1 MLALF
6 CTRGDPC
13 TPCWLSSA
21 PGATP
26 VPHAGSLLHP
36 GRPPYPML
44 ALFCTRGDPR
54 TPCWLSSHALTC
66 PRTRGPVLPTGALL
80 DPTRCPWG
88 ARSPSGGHHRATQ
101 VPSPGCPLRA
111 PGARTQKPSLS
122 QDAEEPRAI
131 FGPRRGR
138 RPGVPGAP
146 RHGTARPGRRRSHS
160 SSGTAG
166 LGSARPRLTEMAG
179 GIFSLLGSCSELEK
193 ANCHPLVCLL
203 CHEPYQHPCLLD
215 CYHNFCAS
223 CLRGRASD
231 GRLHCP
237 LCGHPSVVRGGTGL
251 PPVDRLLQFL
261 VDSSADSEEE
271 VQCANCDRRCAKAEL
286 DTMYFCN
293 TCGQPL
299 CAPCREDTHRARMFS
314 RHEIVSLSKRTK
326 DIHKK
331 CPLHEE
337 PYIMF
342 STEKK
347 SMLCINCFR
356 DMQGE
361 SRAHCIDIETAYMQ
375 GCQRLDQ
382 AVMAVKE
389 LQTSTREAIVLLKAM
404 IEEVHNSASEEEAA
418 INSLFGRM
426 QEQLSERRK
435 TLLKAVQSQHEEKE
449 KAFKEQLA
457 HLASLLPTLQ
467 VHLVTCSAFLSSAN
481 KAEFLDLGYQLME
494 RLQRIVKLPHRLRP
508 AQTSKINSEY
518 RAEFARCLEPLLML
532 SPRRSLVGSA
542 GGIGPGIT
550 GTSMLPGSQCSKTLM
565 VPSCAPCSEKMSS
578 VPMVRKPTL
587 HRYISTKVLLAEGQ
601 ETPFAQ
607 HCRSYES
614 TYRALQTEIQA
625 LKDQVQELH
634 RDLTKHHSLVR
645 TEAMGEI
652 LQRSLQVD
660 VQIAAQ
666 YSAVEMMRSVF
677 EEVWEETYQRVANEQ
692 EIYEGCRSPR
702 RSRHQC
708 CSGPVTAARWCQAG
722 PSHPAVR
729 KGLQPALGRAACLTA
744 PLETPPQK
752 AETAAGASRN
762 VGLRT
767 PPSKSQHHRGQHPA
781 RAQSCMVPTV
791 EKQCPVWYPAAPSLC
806 QR

>member
-1 MLALF
+1 M
-6 CTRGDPC
+6 
-13 TPCWLSSA
+13 
-21 PGATP
+21 
-26 VPHAGSLLHP
+26 AGS
-36 GRPPYPML
+36 
-44 ALFCTRGDPR
+44 
-54 TPCWLSSHALTC
+54 
-66 PRTRGPVLPTGALL
+66 
-80 DPTRCPWG
+80 
-88 ARSPSGGHHRATQ
+88 
-101 VPSPGCPLRA
+101 
-111 PGARTQKPSLS
+111 
-122 QDAEEPRAI
+122 
-131 FGPRRGR
+131 
-138 RPGVPGAP
+138 
-146 RHGTARPGRRRSHS
+146 
-160 SSGTAG
+160 
-166 LGSARPRLTEMAG
+166 
-179 GIFSLLGSCSELEK
+179 IFSPLGSCSELEK
-193 ANCHPLVCLL
+193 TNCHPLVCLL

-231 GRLHCP
+231 GRLCCP

-261 VDSSADSEEE
+261 VDSSADTEED
-271 VQCANCDRRCAKAEL
+271 VQCANCDRRCTKAEL

-299 CAPCREDTHRARMFS
+299 CAPCREETHRAKMFA

-404 IEEVHNSASEEEAA
+404 IEEVRNSASEEEAA

-426 QEQLSERRK
+426 QEQLSERKK

-467 VHLVTCSAFLSSAN
+467 IHLVTCSAFQSSAN

-518 RAEFARCLEPLLML
+518 RAEFARCLESLLML
-532 SPRRSLVGSA
+532 SPRRSVVGSA

-550 GTSMLPGSQCSKTLM
+550 GTNMLPGGQCSKTLM
-565 VPSCAPCSEKMSS
+565 VPSCPPAGDKMSTG
-578 VPMVRKPTL
+578 PLVRKPTM
-587 HRYISTKVLLAEGQ
+587 HRYISTKVLLAEGH
-601 ETPFAQ
+601 ETPFAE
-607 HCRSYES
+607 HCRNYEN
-614 TYRALQTEIQA
+614 TYRMLQTEIQS

-634 RDLTKHHSLVR
+634 RDLTKHHSLIK
-645 TEAMGEI
+645 TEIMSEI
-652 LQRSLQVD
+652 LQKSLQMD
-660 VQIAAQ
+660 VQIAAH

-692 EIYEGCRSPR
+692 EIYEAQL
-702 RSRHQC
+702 HDL
-708 CSGPVTAARWCQAG
+708 
-722 PSHPAVR
+722 
-729 KGLQPALGRAACLTA
+729 LQLRQENSCLTNITKQIA
-744 PLETPPQK
+744 PYVRSIAKVKERLEPRLQEPREEQALMLLK
-752 AETAAGASRN
+752 VSDDSEA
-762 VGLRT
+762 
-767 PPSKSQHHRGQHPA
+767 
-781 RAQSCMVPTV
+781 
-791 EKQCPVWYPAAPSLC
+791 
-806 QR
+806 

>member
-1 MLALF
+1 M
-6 CTRGDPC
+6 
-13 TPCWLSSA
+13 S
-21 PGATP
+21 
-26 VPHAGSLLHP
+26 
-36 GRPPYPML
+36 
-44 ALFCTRGDPR
+44 
-54 TPCWLSSHALTC
+54 
-66 PRTRGPVLPTGALL
+66 
-80 DPTRCPWG
+80 
-88 ARSPSGGHHRATQ
+88 
-101 VPSPGCPLRA
+101 
-111 PGARTQKPSLS
+111 
-122 QDAEEPRAI
+122 
-131 FGPRRGR
+131 
-138 RPGVPGAP
+138 
-146 RHGTARPGRRRSHS
+146 
-160 SSGTAG
+160 
-166 LGSARPRLTEMAG
+166 G
-179 GIFSLLGSCSELEK
+179 GIFSPLGSCSELEK

-231 GRLHCP
+231 GRLRCP

-261 VDSSADSEEE
+261 VDSSADGEED

-299 CAPCREDTHRARMFS
+299 CAPCREETHRAKMFA

-404 IEEVHNSASEEEAA
+404 IEEVRNSASEEEAA

-426 QEQLSERRK
+426 QEQLSERKK

-481 KAEFLDLGYQLME
+481 KAEFLDLGYVSGGITMGRTEHPMAVPGSPRCNAAFQQLME

-532 SPRRSLVGSA
+532 SPRRSVVGSA
-542 GGIGPGIT
+542 SGIGPGIT
-550 GTSMLPGSQCSKTLM
+550 GTTMLPGGQCSKTLI
-565 VPSCAPCSEKMSS
+565 VPSCPPDGDKMSTG
-578 VPMVRKPTL
+578 PMVRKPTM
-587 HRYISTKVLLAEGQ
+587 HRYISTKVLLAEGR
-601 ETPFAQ
+601 ETPFAE
-607 HCRSYES
+607 HCRNYEN
-614 TYRALQTEIQA
+614 TYRMLQTEIQS

-634 RDLTKHHSLVR
+634 RDLTKHHSLIK
-645 TEAMGEI
+645 TEIMSEI
-652 LQRSLQVD
+652 LQKSLQMD
-660 VQIAAQ
+660 VQIAAH

-692 EIYEGCRSPR
+692 EIYEAQL
-702 RSRHQC
+702 HDL
-708 CSGPVTAARWCQAG
+708 
-722 PSHPAVR
+722 
-729 KGLQPALGRAACLTA
+729 LQLRQENNCLTTITKQIA
-744 PLETPPQK
+744 PYVRSIAKVKERLEPRLQEPRDPKEEPVQMLLKICDDSEAAPRDPSPGGREGAPASPQGGSPK
-752 AETAAGASRN
+752 
-762 VGLRT
+762 
-767 PPSKSQHHRGQHPA
+767 SKECRRGQQKSGAESGARTEPA
-781 RAQSCMVPTV
+781 P
-791 EKQCPVWYPAAPSLC
+791 
-806 QR
+806 

>member
-1 MLALF
+1 
-6 CTRGDPC
+6 
-13 TPCWLSSA
+13 
-21 PGATP
+21 
-26 VPHAGSLLHP
+26 
-36 GRPPYPML
+36 
-44 ALFCTRGDPR
+44 
-54 TPCWLSSHALTC
+54 
-66 PRTRGPVLPTGALL
+66 
-80 DPTRCPWG
+80 
-88 ARSPSGGHHRATQ
+88 
-101 VPSPGCPLRA
+101 
-111 PGARTQKPSLS
+111 
-122 QDAEEPRAI
+122 
-131 FGPRRGR
+131 
-138 RPGVPGAP
+138 
-146 RHGTARPGRRRSHS
+146 
-160 SSGTAG
+160 
-166 LGSARPRLTEMAG
+166 MAG
-179 GIFSLLGSCSELEK
+179 GIFSPLGSCSELEK

-231 GRLHCP
+231 GRLRCP

-261 VDSSADSEEE
+261 VDSSADSEED
-271 VQCANCDRRCAKAEL
+271 VQCANCDRCCTKAEL

-299 CAPCREDTHRARMFS
+299 CAPCREETHRARMFT

-404 IEEVHNSASEEEAA
+404 IEEVRNSASEEEAA
-418 INSLFGRM
+418 INSLFSRM
-426 QEQLSERRK
+426 QEQLSERKK

-532 SPRRSLVGSA
+532 SPRRSVVGSA

-550 GTSMLPGSQCSKTLM
+550 GTNM
-565 VPSCAPCSEKMSS
+565 
-578 VPMVRKPTL
+578 
-587 HRYISTKVLLAEGQ
+587 
-601 ETPFAQ
+601 
-607 HCRSYES
+607 
-614 TYRALQTEIQA
+614 
-625 LKDQVQELH
+625 
-634 RDLTKHHSLVR
+634 
-645 TEAMGEI
+645 
-652 LQRSLQVD
+652 
-660 VQIAAQ
+660 
-666 YSAVEMMRSVF
+666 
-677 EEVWEETYQRVANEQ
+677 
-692 EIYEGCRSPR
+692 
-702 RSRHQC
+702 
-708 CSGPVTAARWCQAG
+708 
-722 PSHPAVR
+722 
-729 KGLQPALGRAACLTA
+729 
-744 PLETPPQK
+744 
-752 AETAAGASRN
+752 
-762 VGLRT
+762 
-767 PPSKSQHHRGQHPA
+767 
-781 RAQSCMVPTV
+781 
-791 EKQCPVWYPAAPSLC
+791 
-806 QR
+806 

>member
-1 MLALF
+1 M
-6 CTRGDPC
+6 
-13 TPCWLSSA
+13 S
-21 PGATP
+21 
-26 VPHAGSLLHP
+26 
-36 GRPPYPML
+36 
-44 ALFCTRGDPR
+44 
-54 TPCWLSSHALTC
+54 
-66 PRTRGPVLPTGALL
+66 
-80 DPTRCPWG
+80 
-88 ARSPSGGHHRATQ
+88 
-101 VPSPGCPLRA
+101 
-111 PGARTQKPSLS
+111 
-122 QDAEEPRAI
+122 
-131 FGPRRGR
+131 
-138 RPGVPGAP
+138 
-146 RHGTARPGRRRSHS
+146 
-160 SSGTAG
+160 
-166 LGSARPRLTEMAG
+166 G
-179 GIFSLLGSCSELEK
+179 GIFSPLGTCSELEK

-203 CHEPYQHPCLLD
+203 CQEPYQHPCLLD

-231 GRLHCP
+231 GRLRCP

-261 VDSSADSEEE
+261 VDSSADGEED
-271 VQCANCDRRCAKAEL
+271 VHCANCDRRCAKAEL

-299 CAPCREDTHRARMFS
+299 CAPCREETHRAKMFA

-404 IEEVHNSASEEEAA
+404 IEEVRNSASEEEAA
-418 INSLFGRM
+418 INSLFSRM
-426 QEQLSERRK
+426 QEQLSERK
-435 TLLKAVQSQHEEKE
+435 KALLKAVQSQHEEKE

-542 GGIGPGIT
+542 GGIGPGMA
-550 GTSMLPGSQCSKTLM
+550 GTNMLPGGQCSKTLM
-565 VPSCAPCSEKMSS
+565 VPSCPPADDKMSTS
-578 VPMVRKPTL
+578 PMVRKPTM
-587 HRYISTKVLLAEGQ
+587 HRYISTKVLLAEGR
-601 ETPFAQ
+601 ETPFAE
-607 HCRSYES
+607 HCRNYEN
-614 TYRALQTEIQA
+614 TYRMLQTEIQG

-634 RDLTKHHSLVR
+634 RDLTKHHSLIK
-645 TEAMGEI
+645 TEIMSEI
-652 LQRSLQVD
+652 LQKSLQMD
-660 VQIAAQ
+660 VQIAAH

-692 EIYEGCRSPR
+692 EIYEAQL
-702 RSRHQC
+702 HDL
-708 CSGPVTAARWCQAG
+708 
-722 PSHPAVR
+722 
-729 KGLQPALGRAACLTA
+729 LQLRQENSCLTTITKQIA
-744 PLETPPQK
+744 PYVRSIAKVKERLEPRLQEPWEPREEPAQMLLK
-752 AETAAGASRN
+752 ICDESEAAPRDTSPSGKEGDPASPEE
-762 VGLRT
+762 GCS
-767 PPSKSQHHRGQHPA
+767 PGDPSPKSKECHRGQQSSGADGAA
-781 RAQSCMVPTV
+781 RKEPT
-791 EKQCPVWYPAAPSLC
+791 P
-806 QR
+806 

>member
-1 MLALF
+1 MGHTGH
-6 CTRGDPC
+6 CPRGHP
-13 TPCWLSSA
+13 
-21 PGATP
+21 
-26 VPHAGSLLHP
+26 LHP
-36 GRPPYPML
+36 GC
-44 ALFCTRGDPR
+44 CTLIS
-54 TPCWLSSHALTC
+54 C
-66 PRTRGPVLPTGALL
+66 
-80 DPTRCPWG
+80 
-88 ARSPSGGHHRATQ
+88 GH
-101 VPSPGCPLRA
+101 P
-111 PGARTQKPSLS
+111 PGAQ
-122 QDAEEPRAI
+122 
-131 FGPRRGR
+131 
-138 RPGVPGAP
+138 
-146 RHGTARPGRRRSHS
+146 
-160 SSGTAG
+160 
-166 LGSARPRLTEMAG
+166 MAG
-179 GIFSLLGSCSELEK
+179 GIFSPLGSCSELEK

-231 GRLHCP
+231 GRLSCP

-261 VDSSADSEEE
+261 VDSSADGEED
-271 VQCANCDRRCAKAEL
+271 VQCANCDRCCAKAEL

-299 CAPCREDTHRARMFS
+299 CTPCREETHRAKMFA

-404 IEEVHNSASEEEAA
+404 IEE
-418 INSLFGRM
+418 
-426 QEQLSERRK
+426 EQLSERKK

-532 SPRRSLVGSA
+532 SPRRSVVGSA
-542 GGIGPGIT
+542 GGIGPGIA
-550 GTSMLPGSQCSKTLM
+550 SANMLPGGQCSKTLM
-565 VPSCAPCSEKMSS
+565 VPSCPPVGDKMSTS
-578 VPMVRKPTL
+578 PMVRKPTM
-587 HRYISTKVLLAEGQ
+587 HRYISTKVLLAEGR
-601 ETPFAQ
+601 ETPFAE
-607 HCRSYES
+607 HCRNYEN
-614 TYRALQTEIQA
+614 TYRMLQTEIQG

-634 RDLTKHHSLVR
+634 RDLTKHHSLIK
-645 TEAMGEI
+645 TEIMSEI
-652 LQRSLQVD
+652 LQKSLQMD
-660 VQIAAQ
+660 VQIAAH

-692 EIYEGCRSPR
+692 EIYEAQL
-702 RSRHQC
+702 HDL
-708 CSGPVTAARWCQAG
+708 
-722 PSHPAVR
+722 
-729 KGLQPALGRAACLTA
+729 LQLRQENSCLTTITKQIA
-744 PLETPPQK
+744 PYVRSIAK
-752 AETAAGASRN
+752 AAGAAGAQGGTGADAAQDLRWQRN
-762 VGLRT
+762 GAKDAWSSQQKTSYKKCSKFTRPRHAGRSSGSQPLRAGNTISTRHTSSAGVGL
-767 PPSKSQHHRGQHPA
+767 A
-781 RAQSCMVPTV
+781 LRAEHAV
-791 EKQCPVWYPAAPSLC
+791 EYNANLAEEAPCIRWEMENSPVPAAPTHVLETHGQDSSSRDVTGTSADPQITTRQKLAISC
-806 QR
+806 FL

>member
-1 MLALF
+1 
-6 CTRGDPC
+6 
-13 TPCWLSSA
+13 
-21 PGATP
+21 
-26 VPHAGSLLHP
+26 
-36 GRPPYPML
+36 
-44 ALFCTRGDPR
+44 
-54 TPCWLSSHALTC
+54 
-66 PRTRGPVLPTGALL
+66 
-80 DPTRCPWG
+80 
-88 ARSPSGGHHRATQ
+88 
-101 VPSPGCPLRA
+101 
-111 PGARTQKPSLS
+111 
-122 QDAEEPRAI
+122 
-131 FGPRRGR
+131 
-138 RPGVPGAP
+138 
-146 RHGTARPGRRRSHS
+146 
-160 SSGTAG
+160 
-166 LGSARPRLTEMAG
+166 MAG
-179 GIFSLLGSCSELEK
+179 GIFSPLESCSELEK

-231 GRLHCP
+231 GRLRCP

-261 VDSSADSEEE
+261 VDSSADSEED
-271 VQCANCDRRCAKAEL
+271 VQCANCDRCCTKAEL

-299 CAPCREDTHRARMFS
+299 CAPCREETHRARMFT

-382 AVMAVKE
+382 AVMVGRAGGCGGGVGVQCCPLHCNHPCTPQAVKE

-404 IEEVHNSASEEEAA
+404 IEEVRNSASEEEAA
-418 INSLFGRM
+418 INSLFSRM
-426 QEQLSERRK
+426 QEQLSERKK

-532 SPRRSLVGSA
+532 SPRRSVVGSA

-550 GTSMLPGSQCSKTLM
+550 GTNMLPGGQCSKTLM
-565 VPSCAPCSEKMSS
+565 VPSCPPTSDKMSTG
-578 VPMVRKPTL
+578 PMVKKPTM
-587 HRYISTKVLLAEGQ
+587 HRYISTKVLLAEGR
-601 ETPFAQ
+601 ETPFAE
-607 HCRSYES
+607 HCRNYEN
-614 TYRALQTEIQA
+614 TYRMLQTEIQG

-634 RDLTKHHSLVR
+634 RDLTKHHSLIKS
-645 TEAMGEI
+645 EIMSEI
-652 LQRSLQVD
+652 LQKSLQMD
-660 VQIAAQ
+660 VQIAAH

-692 EIYEGCRSPR
+692 EIYEGT
-702 RSRHQC
+702 
-708 CSGPVTAARWCQAG
+708 GDPVLLHV
-722 PSHPAVR
+722 PPV
-729 KGLQPALGRAACLTA
+729 PALWGWPCPSPLLSPPAQLHDLLQLRQENSCLSTITKQIA
-744 PLETPPQK
+744 PYVRSIAKVKERLEPRLQEPQEPKEEQAQMLLKICDDSEVVPRDASPGSNKGDSSSPGEGFMLRDTP
-752 AETAAGASRN
+752 ED
-762 VGLRT
+762 
-767 PPSKSQHHRGQHPA
+767 PSPKNKDCCRGQQKSGA
-781 RAQSCMVPTV
+781 ESATLK
-791 EKQCPVWYPAAPSLC
+791 ELAP
-806 QR
+806 

>member
-1 MLALF
+1 
-6 CTRGDPC
+6 
-13 TPCWLSSA
+13 
-21 PGATP
+21 
-26 VPHAGSLLHP
+26 
-36 GRPPYPML
+36 
-44 ALFCTRGDPR
+44 
-54 TPCWLSSHALTC
+54 
-66 PRTRGPVLPTGALL
+66 
-80 DPTRCPWG
+80 
-88 ARSPSGGHHRATQ
+88 
-101 VPSPGCPLRA
+101 
-111 PGARTQKPSLS
+111 
-122 QDAEEPRAI
+122 
-131 FGPRRGR
+131 
-138 RPGVPGAP
+138 
-146 RHGTARPGRRRSHS
+146 
-160 SSGTAG
+160 
-166 LGSARPRLTEMAG
+166 MAG
-179 GIFSLLGSCSELEK
+179 GIFSPLGSCSELEK

-231 GRLHCP
+231 GRLRCP

-261 VDSSADSEEE
+261 VDSSADSEED
-271 VQCANCDRRCAKAEL
+271 VQCANCDRCCTKAEL

-299 CAPCREDTHRARMFS
+299 CAPCREETHRARMFT

-404 IEEVHNSASEEEAA
+404 IEEVRNSASEEEAA
-418 INSLFGRM
+418 INSLFSRM
-426 QEQLSERRK
+426 QEQLSERKK

-532 SPRRSLVGSA
+532 SPRRSVVGSA

-550 GTSMLPGSQCSKTLM
+550 GTNMLPGGQCSKTLM
-565 VPSCAPCSEKMSS
+565 VPSCPPTSDKMSTG
-578 VPMVRKPTL
+578 PMVKKPTM

-601 ETPFAQ
+601 ETPFAE
-607 HCRSYES
+607 HCRNYEN
-614 TYRALQTEIQA
+614 TYRMLQTEIQG

-634 RDLTKHHSLVR
+634 RDLTKHHSLIKS
-645 TEAMGEI
+645 EIMSEI
-652 LQRSLQVD
+652 LQKSLQMD
-660 VQIAAQ
+660 VQIAAH

-692 EIYEGCRSPR
+692 EIYEAQLHDLLQLRQENSCLSTITKQIAPYVRSIAKVKERLEPRLQEPQEPREEQAQMLLKICDNEEVVPRDASPGSNKGASASPGEGFIPRDTPGDPSPKNKDCCRG
-702 RSRHQC
+702 QQK
-708 CSGPVTAARWCQAG
+708 SG
-722 PSHPAVR
+722 
-729 KGLQPALGRAACLTA
+729 
-744 PLETPPQK
+744 
-752 AETAAGASRN
+752 AETA
-762 VGLRT
+762 T
-767 PPSKSQHHRGQHPA
+767 PK
-781 RAQSCMVPTV
+781 
-791 EKQCPVWYPAAPSLC
+791 EPVL
-806 QR
+806 

>member
-1 MLALF
+1 
-6 CTRGDPC
+6 
-13 TPCWLSSA
+13 
-21 PGATP
+21 
-26 VPHAGSLLHP
+26 
-36 GRPPYPML
+36 
-44 ALFCTRGDPR
+44 
-54 TPCWLSSHALTC
+54 
-66 PRTRGPVLPTGALL
+66 
-80 DPTRCPWG
+80 
-88 ARSPSGGHHRATQ
+88 
-101 VPSPGCPLRA
+101 
-111 PGARTQKPSLS
+111 
-122 QDAEEPRAI
+122 
-131 FGPRRGR
+131 
-138 RPGVPGAP
+138 
-146 RHGTARPGRRRSHS
+146 
-160 SSGTAG
+160 
-166 LGSARPRLTEMAG
+166 MAG
-179 GIFSLLGSCSELEK
+179 GIFSPLGTCSELEK

-231 GRLHCP
+231 GRLRCP

-261 VDSSADSEEE
+261 VDSSADGEED

-299 CAPCREDTHRARMFS
+299 CAPCREETHRAKMFA

-375 GCQRLDQ
+375 GCERLDQ

-404 IEEVHNSASEEEAA
+404 IEEVRNSASEEEAA

-426 QEQLSERRK
+426 QEQLSERKK

-532 SPRRSLVGSA
+532 SPRRSVVGSA
-542 GGIGPGIT
+542 GTIGPGIA
-550 GTSMLPGSQCSKTLM
+550 GANMIPGGQCSKTLM
-565 VPSCAPCSEKMSS
+565 VPGCPPAGDKMS
-578 VPMVRKPTL
+578 MVRKPTM
-587 HRYISTKVLLAEGQ
+587 HRYISTKVLLAEGR
-601 ETPFAQ
+601 ETPFAE
-607 HCRSYES
+607 HCRNYEN
-614 TYRALQTEIQA
+614 TYRMLQTEIQG

-634 RDLTKHHSLVR
+634 RDLTKHHSLIK
-645 TEAMGEI
+645 TEIMSEI
-652 LQRSLQVD
+652 LQKSLQMD
-660 VQIAAQ
+660 VQIAAH

-692 EIYEGCRSPR
+692 EIYEAQL
-702 RSRHQC
+702 HDL
-708 CSGPVTAARWCQAG
+708 
-722 PSHPAVR
+722 
-729 KGLQPALGRAACLTA
+729 LQLRQENSCLTTITKQIA
-744 PLETPPQK
+744 PYVRSIAKVKERLEPRLQEPREPKEEQAPMLLK
-752 AETAAGASRN
+752 ICDDSEGAPRCLPFPRDTSPHGKEGGPASPGEGCESSGAPGDPSSQSRD
-762 VGLRT
+762 G
-767 PPSKSQHHRGQHPA
+767 SRGQQKSGAEGTAKKELTP
-781 RAQSCMVPTV
+781 
-791 EKQCPVWYPAAPSLC
+791 
-806 QR
+806 

>member
-1 MLALF
+1 MAGGRGAFGAALCRAAHNLKIGSGSQAPGGGQDSSF
-6 CTRGDPC
+6 PRQPWCRTGVPPGAGGDAGRGGP
-13 TPCWLSSA
+13 LSA
-21 PGATP
+21 P
-26 VPHAGSLLHP
+26 
-36 GRPPYPML
+36 
-44 ALFCTRGDPR
+44 
-54 TPCWLSSHALTC
+54 
-66 PRTRGPVLPTGALL
+66 
-80 DPTRCPWG
+80 
-88 ARSPSGGHHRATQ
+88 Q
-101 VPSPGCPLRA
+101 
-111 PGARTQKPSLS
+111 
-122 QDAEEPRAI
+122 
-131 FGPRRGR
+131 
-138 RPGVPGAP
+138 
-146 RHGTARPGRRRSHS
+146 
-160 SSGTAG
+160 
-166 LGSARPRLTEMAG
+166 MAG
-179 GIFSLLGSCSELEK
+179 GIFSPLGSCSELEK

-231 GRLHCP
+231 GRLRCP

-261 VDSSADSEEE
+261 VDSSADGEED

-299 CAPCREDTHRARMFS
+299 CAPCREETHRAKMFA

-404 IEEVHNSASEEEAA
+404 IEEVRNSASEEEAA

-426 QEQLSERRK
+426 QEQLSERK
-435 TLLKAVQSQHEEKE
+435 KALLKAVQSQHEEKE

-532 SPRRSLVGSA
+532 SPRRSVVGSA
-542 GGIGPGIT
+542 GGIGPGIA
-550 GTSMLPGSQCSKTLM
+550 GTNMLPGGQCSKTLM
-565 VPSCAPCSEKMSS
+565 VPSCPPTGDKMSTG
-578 VPMVRKPTL
+578 PIVRKPTM
-587 HRYISTKVLLAEGQ
+587 HRYISTKVLLAEGR
-601 ETPFAQ
+601 ETPFAE
-607 HCRSYES
+607 HCRNYEN
-614 TYRALQTEIQA
+614 TYRMLQTEIQG

-634 RDLTKHHSLVR
+634 RDLTKHHSLIK
-645 TEAMGEI
+645 TEIMSEI
-652 LQRSLQVD
+652 LQKSLQMD
-660 VQIAAQ
+660 VQIAAH

-692 EIYEGCRSPR
+692 EIYEAQL
-702 RSRHQC
+702 HDL
-708 CSGPVTAARWCQAG
+708 
-722 PSHPAVR
+722 
-729 KGLQPALGRAACLTA
+729 LQLRQENSCLTTITKQIA
-744 PLETPPQK
+744 PYVRSIAKVKERLEPRLQEPREPKEEQAQMLLKICDDSEAEPRYLPFPRDASAGGKEGAPASPGEGYTPSSDPR
-752 AETAAGASRN
+752 E
-762 VGLRT
+762 
-767 PPSKSQHHRGQHPA
+767 PSPKSKHCCRGQQKSGTEST
-781 RAQSCMVPTV
+781 AQK
-791 EKQCPVWYPAAPSLC
+791 ELAP
-806 QR
+806 

>member
-1 MLALF
+1 
-6 CTRGDPC
+6 
-13 TPCWLSSA
+13 
-21 PGATP
+21 
-26 VPHAGSLLHP
+26 
-36 GRPPYPML
+36 
-44 ALFCTRGDPR
+44 
-54 TPCWLSSHALTC
+54 
-66 PRTRGPVLPTGALL
+66 
-80 DPTRCPWG
+80 
-88 ARSPSGGHHRATQ
+88 
-101 VPSPGCPLRA
+101 
-111 PGARTQKPSLS
+111 
-122 QDAEEPRAI
+122 
-131 FGPRRGR
+131 
-138 RPGVPGAP
+138 
-146 RHGTARPGRRRSHS
+146 
-160 SSGTAG
+160 
-166 LGSARPRLTEMAG
+166 MAG
-179 GIFSLLGSCSELEK
+179 GIFSPLGSCSELEK

-231 GRLHCP
+231 GRLRCP

-261 VDSSADSEEE
+261 VDSSADGEED
-271 VQCANCDRRCAKAEL
+271 VQCANCDRRCEL

-299 CAPCREDTHRARMFS
+299 CAPCREETHRAKMFA

-404 IEEVHNSASEEEAA
+404 IEEVRNSASEEEAA

-426 QEQLSERRK
+426 QEQLSERK
-435 TLLKAVQSQHEEKE
+435 KALLKAVQSQHEEKE

-532 SPRRSLVGSA
+532 SPRRSVVGSA
-542 GGIGPGIT
+542 GGSPAANAPRPSWCPAAPPT
-550 GTSMLPGSQCSKTLM
+550 GD
-565 VPSCAPCSEKMSS
+565 KMSTG
-578 VPMVRKPTL
+578 PIVRKPTM
-587 HRYISTKVLLAEGQ
+587 HRYISTKVLLAEGR
-601 ETPFAQ
+601 ETPFAE
-607 HCRSYES
+607 HCRNYEN
-614 TYRALQTEIQA
+614 TYRMLQTEIQG

-634 RDLTKHHSLVR
+634 RDLTKHHSLIK
-645 TEAMGEI
+645 TEIMSEI
-652 LQRSLQVD
+652 LQKSLQMD
-660 VQIAAQ
+660 VQIAAH

-692 EIYEGCRSPR
+692 EIYEAQL
-702 RSRHQC
+702 HDL
-708 CSGPVTAARWCQAG
+708 
-722 PSHPAVR
+722 
-729 KGLQPALGRAACLTA
+729 LQLRQENSCLTTITKQIA
-744 PLETPPQK
+744 PYVRSIAKVKERLEPRVPNSPCALSQPLTLPRYLPFPRD
-752 AETAAGASRN
+752 ASAGGKEGAPASP
-762 VGLRT
+762 GEGYA
-767 PPSKSQHHRGQHPA
+767 PSSDPGEPSPKSKHCCRGQQKSGA
-781 RAQSCMVPTV
+781 ESTAQK
-791 EKQCPVWYPAAPSLC
+791 ELAP
-806 QR
+806 